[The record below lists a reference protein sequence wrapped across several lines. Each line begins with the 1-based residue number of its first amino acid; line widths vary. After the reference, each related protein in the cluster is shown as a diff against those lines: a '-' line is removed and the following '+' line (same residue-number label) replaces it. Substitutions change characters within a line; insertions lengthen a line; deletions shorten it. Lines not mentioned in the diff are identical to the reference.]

1 MRRIKT
7 IVGSIA
13 TAISLSIASA
23 SALAQQT
30 IQVAYI
36 DPLSGGGA
44 SIGEHGLKHFRYIA
58 DQLNTAGGVLGR
70 KFEIVPFDGKTNP
83 QESIVKRKKPST
95 AAFESS
101 PRATDHR
108 LPQRFLSLLRST
120 MLAIQARK
128 LFT

>member
-1 MRRIKT
+1 MMRRIKT
-7 IVGSIA
+7 IVRSIA

-70 KFEIVPFDGKTNP
+70 KFEIVAFDGKTNP
-83 QESIVKRKKPST
+83 Q
-95 AAFESS
+95 
-101 PRATDHR
+101 
-108 LPQRFLSLLRST
+108 Q
-120 MLAIQARK
+120 IQKVLQQPMIRCPA
-128 LFT
+128 